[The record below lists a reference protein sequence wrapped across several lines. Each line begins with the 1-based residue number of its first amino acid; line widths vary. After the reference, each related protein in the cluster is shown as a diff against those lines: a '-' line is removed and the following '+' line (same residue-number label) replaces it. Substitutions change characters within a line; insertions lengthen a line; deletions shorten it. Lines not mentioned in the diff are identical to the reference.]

1 MSAEPVPM
9 PYRRPLLRLALFLL
23 AAVVIFVFPL
33 VVTNKFYVQ
42 LAQTLCYT
50 AIAVIGLNILLGLSG
65 QMSLGQAGF
74 YAAGAYG
81 SALLSAKLG
90 WSIGYAMVAG
100 VMIAGLLGV
109 VVGLVALRTRGIYL
123 TMATLAFGFITEIAA
138 QRWTDLTGGTMGV
151 LGIPSLDFGSRKMGS
166 AYFMWIAGGVYL
178 TVQIL
183 SDYLFSSRYYR
194 VLLAIK
200 ESESAAQTAGFNVPV
215 WRTAVFAL
223 SAAAAGIAGVFFT
236 HQNAYINSDAF
247 TLNLT
252 LSMLVAT
259 VIGGLGT
266 SYGPLIG
273 TIITLAIAEF
283 IASLY
288 NISLLVYGSI
298 LLAVLLL
305 VPEGAIGIMRRIG
318 GIAGRSFSRPT
329 KHLDFAAPVTPS
341 VPATA
346 GPRVLPSGDLVL
358 EVKGLSKS
366 YSGVKALHDISISI
380 APGTVHAL
388 IGPNGAGKSTLI
400 NCVSGLYL
408 SDSGTVKLCGKDV
421 TAEPAHVRAR
431 LGMAR
436 TFQNLQLVPSLT
448 VIENV
453 MLGVRTQRSWLR
465 DFTTWLVSPQF
476 DAAERR
482 RAYELLAAFNLGH
495 LSEKQPA
502 DLPYGHRKLAEL
514 ARAMA
519 EDPSV
524 MLLDEPIAGLND
536 AEAREIS
543 EVIGKIRN
551 SGTAIL
557 LVEHN
562 MEFVMRL
569 SDRVS
574 VLDYGV
580 KIAEGTPAEVQ
591 RDPRVIAAYLG
602 TAVDVVETT
611 ERAAAQ

>member
-1 MSAEPVPM
+1 MSAEPVPL
-9 PYRRPLLRLALFLL
+9 PYRRPLLRLMLFLL
-23 AAVVIFVFPL
+23 AAVVIVVFPL
-33 VVTNKFYVQ
+33 VVANKFYIH

-50 AIAVIGLNILLGLSG
+50 AVAVIGLNILLGLSG

-81 SALLSAKLG
+81 SALLSARLG
-90 WSIGYAMVAG
+90 WPLGYSMLAG
-100 VMIAGLLGV
+100 VAIAGLLGMA
-109 VVGLVALRTRGIYL
+109 VGLIALRTRGIYL
-123 TMATLAFGFITEIAA
+123 TMATLAFGFIAEITV

-151 LGIPSLDFGSRKMGS
+151 LGIPSLDFGSRKMGGV
-166 AYFMWIAGGVYL
+166 YFMWVAGAVYL

-183 SDYLFSSRYYR
+183 SDYVFSSRYYR

-200 ESESAAQTAGFNVPV
+200 ENESAARTAGFNVPV

-223 SAAAAGIAGVFFT
+223 SAVAAGIAGVFFT
-236 HQNAYINSDAF
+236 HQSAYINSDAF

-273 TIITLAIAEF
+273 TIITLTIAEF

-288 NISLLVYGSI
+288 DISLLVYGSI
-298 LLAVLLL
+298 LLVVLLL

-318 GIAGRSFSRPT
+318 AMVGLDARRSAERQDIAVSGMPPVT
-329 KHLDFAAPVTPS
+329 ATAAPPTRTGGEP
-341 VPATA
+341 
-346 GPRVLPSGDLVL
+346 VL
-358 EVKGLSKS
+358 EIKGLSKS
-366 YSGVKALHDISISI
+366 YSGVKALRDISVSVM
-380 APGTVHAL
+380 PGTVHAL

-400 NCVSGLYL
+400 NCVSGLY
-408 SDSGTVKLCGKDV
+408 SADSGNVKLCGRDV
-421 TAEPAHVRAR
+421 TVEPAHVRAR

-453 MLGVRTQRSWLR
+453 MLGVRSQRSWPR
-465 DFTTWLVSPQF
+465 DFVAWLVSPQF
-476 DAAERR
+476 DAVERR

-495 LSEKQPA
+495 LSEARPA

-519 EDPSV
+519 EQPLV

-536 AEAREIS
+536 AEANEIA
-543 EVIGKIRN
+543 EVIGTIRN
-551 SGTAIL
+551 SGTTIL

-574 VLDYGV
+574 VLDYGE

-602 TAVDVVETT
+602 TAADAVSASTQ
-611 ERAAAQ
+611 AAQ

>member
-1 MSAEPVPM
+1 MSAEPVPL
-9 PYRRPLLRLALFLL
+9 PYRRPLLRSALFLL
-23 AAVVIFVFPL
+23 AAVVIIVFPL
-33 VVTNKFYVQ
+33 LVTNKFYIH

-50 AIAVIGLNILLGLSG
+50 AVAVIGLNILLGLSG

-74 YAAGAYG
+74 YAVGAYG
-81 SALLSAKLG
+81 SALLSARLG
-90 WSIGYAMVAG
+90 WPLGYSMLAG
-100 VMIAGLLGV
+100 VAIAGLLGAA
-109 VVGLVALRTRGIYL
+109 VGLVALRTRGIYL
-123 TMATLAFGFITEIAA
+123 TMATLAFGFIVEITV

-151 LGIPSLDFGSRKMGS
+151 LGIPSLDFGSRKMGGV
-166 AYFMWIAGGVYL
+166 YFMWVAGAVYL

-183 SDYLFSSRYYR
+183 SDYVFSSRYYR

-200 ESESAAQTAGFNVPV
+200 ENESAARTTGFNVPI

-223 SAAAAGIAGVFFT
+223 SAVAAGIAGVFFT
-236 HQNAYINSDAF
+236 HQSAYINSDAF

-252 LSMLVAT
+252 LSLLVAT

-288 NISLLVYGSI
+288 DISLLVYGSI
-298 LLAVLLL
+298 LLVVLLL
-305 VPEGAIGIMRRIG
+305 VPEGAIGIMRRLG
-318 GIAGRSFSRPT
+318 TMVGLGARRPSSRRDISGSGMP
-329 KHLDFAAPVTPS
+329 LAAAPAAA
-341 VPATA
+341 PARTGA
-346 GPRVLPSGDLVL
+346 GPVL
-358 EVKGLSKS
+358 EIQGLSKS
-366 YSGVKALHDISISI
+366 YSGVKALRDISISV

-400 NCVSGLYL
+400 NCVSGLY
-408 SDSGTVKLCGKDV
+408 SADSGSVKLCGRDV
-421 TAEPAHVRAR
+421 TVEPAHVRAR

-453 MLGVRTQRSWLR
+453 MLGVRSQRSWPR
-465 DFTTWLVSPQF
+465 DFIAWLVSAQF
-476 DAAERR
+476 DAVERR
-482 RAYELLAAFNLGH
+482 RAYQLLAAFNLGH
-495 LSEKQPA
+495 LSEARPA

-519 EDPSV
+519 EEPV
-524 MLLDEPIAGLND
+524 LMLLDEPIAGLND
-536 AEAREIS
+536 TEAQDIA
-543 EVIGKIRN
+543 EVICAIWKG
-551 SGTAIL
+551 GTTIL

-574 VLDYGV
+574 VLDYGE

-602 TAVDVVETT
+602 TAADAVGTP
-611 ERAAAQ
+611 AQAAQ

>member
-1 MSAEPVPM
+1 MSAEPVPL
-9 PYRRPLLRLALFLL
+9 PYRRPLLRLALFVL
-23 AAVVIFVFPL
+23 AAVVILVFPL
-33 VVTNKFYVQ
+33 LVTNKFYIQ

-50 AIAVIGLNILLGLSG
+50 TIAVIGLNILLGLSG

-90 WSIGYAMVAG
+90 WPLGYAMLAG
-100 VMIAGLLGV
+100 VVIAGLLGV

-151 LGIPSLDFGSRKMGS
+151 LGIPSLDFGSRKMGG

-178 TVQIL
+178 AVQIL

-223 SAAAAGIAGVFFT
+223 SAVAAGIAGVFFT

-288 NISLLVYGSI
+288 DISLLVYGSI

-318 GIAGRSFSRPT
+318 AIAGLSSWWPA
-329 KHLDFAAPVTPS
+329 KGQDFA
-341 VPATA
+341 VPRMPLATVTA
-346 GPRVLPSGDLVL
+346 GPRAPTSGDPVL
-358 EVKGLSKS
+358 EIMGLSKN
-366 YSGVKALHDISISI
+366 YSGVKALRDINISI

-400 NCVSGLYL
+400 NCVSGLYS
-408 SDSGTVKLCGKDV
+408 SDGGSVKLCGRDV

-453 MLGVRTQRSWLR
+453 MLGVRAQRSWLR
-465 DFTTWLVSPQF
+465 DLATWLVSPPF
-476 DAAERR
+476 DAEERR

-495 LSEKQPA
+495 LCDAQPA

-519 EDPSV
+519 EEPFV

-536 AEAREIS
+536 AEAHEIA
-543 EVIGKIRN
+543 EVIGAIRN
-551 SGTAIL
+551 RGTTIL

-562 MEFVMRL
+562 MDFVMRL

-574 VLDYGV
+574 VLDYGE

-602 TAVDVVETT
+602 TAADVAGAT
-611 ERAAAQ
+611 AQAAQ

>member
-1 MSAEPVPM
+1 MSAEPVPL

-23 AAVVIFVFPL
+23 AAAVIVVFPL
-33 VVTNKFYVQ
+33 VVSNKFYIH

-50 AIAVIGLNILLGLSG
+50 AVAVIGLNILLGLSG

-81 SALLSAKLG
+81 SALLSARLG
-90 WSIGYAMVAG
+90 WPLGYSMLAG
-100 VMIAGLLGV
+100 VAIAGLLGV
-109 VVGLVALRTRGIYL
+109 AVGLVALRTRGIYL
-123 TMATLAFGFITEIAA
+123 TMATLAFGFIAEITV

-151 LGIPSLDFGSRKMGS
+151 LGIPSLDFGSRKMGG
-166 AYFMWIAGGVYL
+166 AYFMWIAGAVYL
-178 TVQIL
+178 TAQIL
-183 SDYLFSSRYYR
+183 SDYVFSSRYYR

-200 ESESAAQTAGFNVPV
+200 ENESAARTAGFNVPV

-223 SAAAAGIAGVFFT
+223 SAVAAGIAGVFFT
-236 HQNAYINSDAF
+236 HQSAYINSDAF
-247 TLNLT
+247 NLNLT

-288 NISLLVYGSI
+288 DVSLLVYGSI
-298 LLAVLLL
+298 LLVVLLL
-305 VPEGAIGIMRRIG
+305 VPEGVIGLMRRIG
-318 GIAGRSFSRPT
+318 AVAGLGARRPT
-329 KHLDFAAPVTPS
+329 TRLDMSGSGKPPAAAAAAPLARTGG
-341 VPATA
+341 
-346 GPRVLPSGDLVL
+346 GPVL
-358 EVKGLSKS
+358 EINDLSKS
-366 YSGVKALHDISISI
+366 YSGVKALRNISISVM
-380 APGTVHAL
+380 PGTVHAL

-408 SDSGTVKLCGKDV
+408 ADSGYVKLCGRDV

-448 VIENV
+448 VIENI
-453 MLGVRTQRSWLR
+453 MLGVRSQRSWPR
-465 DFTTWLVSPQF
+465 DFVAWLVSAQF
-476 DAAERR
+476 DAVERR
-482 RAYELLAAFNLGH
+482 RAYQLLAAFNLGH
-495 LSEKQPA
+495 LSEARPA

-519 EDPSV
+519 EEPLV

-536 AEAREIS
+536 TEAREIA
-543 EVIGKIRN
+543 EVIGTIRN
-551 SGTAIL
+551 GGTTIL

-574 VLDYGV
+574 VLDYGE

-602 TAVDVVETT
+602 TAADGVGTP
-611 ERAAAQ
+611 AQAAQ

>member
-9 PYRRPLLRLALFLL
+9 PYRRPLLRLVLFLL
-23 AAVVIFVFPL
+23 AAIAVVVFPL
-33 VVTNKFYVQ
+33 VVANKFYIH

-50 AIAVIGLNILLGLSG
+50 AVAVIGLNILLGLSG

-81 SALLSAKLG
+81 SALLSARLG
-90 WSIGYAMVAG
+90 WPLACAMLAG
-100 VMIAGLLGV
+100 VAIAGLLGMA
-109 VVGLVALRTRGIYL
+109 VGLVALRTRGIYL
-123 TMATLAFGFITEIAA
+123 TMATLAFGFIAEITV

-151 LGIPSLDFGSRKMGS
+151 LGIPSLDFGSRKMGGT
-166 AYFMWIAGGVYL
+166 YFMWIAGAVYL
-178 TVQIL
+178 AVQIL
-183 SDYLFSSRYYR
+183 SDYVFSSRYYR

-200 ESESAAQTAGFNVPV
+200 ENESAARTAGFNVPV

-223 SAAAAGIAGVFFT
+223 SAVAAGIAGIFFT
-236 HQNAYINSDAF
+236 HQSAYINSDAF

-252 LSMLVAT
+252 LSMLVAA

-288 NISLLVYGSI
+288 DISLLVYGSI

-318 GIAGRSFSRPT
+318 AMAGFDARRS
-329 KHLDFAAPVTPS
+329 
-341 VPATA
+341 TA
-346 GPRVLPSGDLVL
+346 GPDIAASDMSPAAATAAPLARIAGDPTL
-358 EVKGLSKS
+358 EIEGLSKS
-366 YSGVKALHDISISI
+366 YSGVKALRNISISI
-380 APGTVHAL
+380 TPGTVHAL

-400 NCVSGLYL
+400 NCVSGLY
-408 SDSGTVKLCGKDV
+408 SADSGTVKLCGRDV
-421 TAEPAHVRAR
+421 TIEPAHVRAR

-453 MLGVRTQRSWLR
+453 MLGVRSQRSWPR
-465 DFTTWLVSPQF
+465 DFVAWLVSPQF
-476 DAAERR
+476 DAVERR

-495 LSEKQPA
+495 LSEARPA

-519 EDPSV
+519 EEPLV

-536 AEAREIS
+536 AEAHEIA
-543 EVIGKIRN
+543 EVIGTIRN
-551 SGTAIL
+551 SGTTIL

-574 VLDYGV
+574 VLDYGE

-602 TAVDVVETT
+602 TAADAVGAPTQ
-611 ERAAAQ
+611 AAQ

>member
-74 YAAGAYG
+74 YATGAYG

-90 WSIGYAMVAG
+90 WPLGYAMLAG
-100 VMIAGLLGV
+100 VVIAGLLGV

-151 LGIPSLDFGSRKMGS
+151 LGIPSLDFGSRKMGG

-178 TVQIL
+178 AVQIL

-223 SAAAAGIAGVFFT
+223 SAVAAGIAGVFFT

-288 NISLLVYGSI
+288 DISLLVYGSI

-318 GIAGRSFSRPT
+318 AIAGRIVWRPA
-329 KHLDFAAPVTPS
+329 KHQDFGAPAQPLVTL
-341 VPATA
+341 VA
-346 GPRVLPSGDLVL
+346 GPRAPTSGDLVL
-358 EVKGLSKS
+358 EIKGLSKS
-366 YSGVKALHDISISI
+366 YSGVKALQDISIGI

-400 NCVSGLYL
+400 NCVSGLYS
-408 SDSGTVKLCGKDV
+408 SDSGSVKLCGRDV
-421 TAEPAHVRAR
+421 TIDPAHVRAR
-431 LGMAR
+431 LGIAR

-448 VIENV
+448 LIENV
-453 MLGVRTQRSWLR
+453 MLGVRGQRSWLR
-465 DFTTWLVSPQF
+465 DLVTWLVSSQF
-476 DAAERR
+476 DVVERC

-495 LSEKQPA
+495 LADAQPG

-519 EDPSV
+519 EEPLV

-536 AEAREIS
+536 EEAHEIA
-543 EVIGKIRN
+543 EVIGTIRN
-551 SGTAIL
+551 GGTAIL

-562 MEFVMRL
+562 MDFVMRL

-574 VLDYGV
+574 VLDHGE
-580 KIAEGTPAEVQ
+580 KISEGTPAEVQ
-591 RDPRVIAAYLG
+591 RDPRVVAAYLG
-602 TAVDVVETT
+602 TAADVIRTT
-611 ERAAAQ
+611 ARAAQ

>member
-1 MSAEPVPM
+1 MSAEPVPL
-9 PYRRPLLRLALFLL
+9 PYRRPLLRLVLFLL
-23 AAVVIFVFPL
+23 AAVVIVVFPL
-33 VVTNKFYVQ
+33 VVTNKFYIH

-50 AIAVIGLNILLGLSG
+50 AVAVIGLNILLGLSG

-81 SALLSAKLG
+81 SALLSARLG
-90 WSIGYAMVAG
+90 WPLGYSMLAG
-100 VMIAGLLGV
+100 VAIAGLLGMA
-109 VVGLVALRTRGIYL
+109 VGLIALRTRGIYL
-123 TMATLAFGFITEIAA
+123 TMATLAFGFIAEITV

-151 LGIPSLDFGSRKMGS
+151 LGIPSLDFGSRKVGGV
-166 AYFMWIAGGVYL
+166 YFMWVAGAVYL

-183 SDYLFSSRYYR
+183 SDYVFSSRYYR

-200 ESESAAQTAGFNVPV
+200 ENESAARTAGFNVPV

-223 SAAAAGIAGVFFT
+223 SAVAAGIAGVFFT
-236 HQNAYINSDAF
+236 HQSAYINSDAF

-252 LSMLVAT
+252 LSMLVAA

-273 TIITLAIAEF
+273 TIITMAIAEF

-288 NISLLVYGSI
+288 DISLLVYGSI

-318 GIAGRSFSRPT
+318 AMAGFGARRP
-329 KHLDFAAPVTPS
+329 
-341 VPATA
+341 TA
-346 GPRVLPSGDLVL
+346 GPEIAASDMPPAAATAVPLTRTGGEPVL
-358 EVKGLSKS
+358 EIKGLSKS
-366 YSGVKALHDISISI
+366 YSGVKALRDISVSVM
-380 APGTVHAL
+380 PGTVHAL

-400 NCVSGLYL
+400 NCVSGLY
-408 SDSGTVKLCGKDV
+408 SADSGSVKLCGRDV
-421 TAEPAHVRAR
+421 TVEPAHVRAR

-453 MLGVRTQRSWLR
+453 MLGVRSQRSWPR
-465 DFTTWLVSPQF
+465 DFVAWLVSPQF
-476 DAAERR
+476 DAVERR

-495 LSEKQPA
+495 LSEARPA

-519 EDPSV
+519 EEPLV

-536 AEAREIS
+536 AEAHEIAD
-543 EVIGKIRN
+543 VIGTIRN
-551 SGTAIL
+551 SGTTIL

-574 VLDYGV
+574 VLDYGE

-602 TAVDVVETT
+602 TAADAVSASTQ
-611 ERAAAQ
+611 AAQ

>member
-1 MSAEPVPM
+1 MSAEPVPL
-9 PYRRPLLRLALFLL
+9 PHRRPLLRLALFLL
-23 AAVVIFVFPL
+23 AGVVIMVFPL
-33 VVTNKFYVQ
+33 VVTNKFYIH

-50 AIAVIGLNILLGLSG
+50 AVAVIGLNILLGLSG

-81 SALLSAKLG
+81 SALLSARLG
-90 WSIGYAMVAG
+90 WPLGYSMAAG
-100 VMIAGLLGV
+100 VAIAGLLGV

-123 TMATLAFGFITEIAA
+123 TMATLAFGFIVEITV

-151 LGIPSLDFGSRKMGS
+151 LGIPSLDFGSRKMGGV
-166 AYFMWIAGGVYL
+166 YFMWVAGAVYL
-178 TVQIL
+178 MVQIL
-183 SDYLFSSRYYR
+183 SDYVFSSRYYR

-200 ESESAAQTAGFNVPV
+200 ENESAARTAGFNVPV

-252 LSMLVAT
+252 LSLLVAT

-288 NISLLVYGSI
+288 DISLLVYGSI
-298 LLAVLLL
+298 LLVVLLL

-318 GIAGRSFSRPT
+318 IMVGLEARRPT
-329 KHLDFAAPVTPS
+329 TRQDISGSDMPLAAATPVP
-341 VPATA
+341 PA
-346 GPRVLPSGDLVL
+346 RSGGGAVL
-358 EVKGLSKS
+358 EIEGLSKS
-366 YSGVKALHDISISI
+366 YSGVKALRDISISV

-400 NCVSGLYL
+400 NCVSGLY
-408 SDSGTVKLCGKDV
+408 SADSGCVKLGGRDV
-421 TAEPAHVRAR
+421 TDEPAHVRAR

-453 MLGVRTQRSWLR
+453 MLGVRSQRSWPR
-465 DFTTWLVSPQF
+465 DFVAWLFSPQF
-476 DAAERR
+476 DASATCPKRDRLTCRMAIASFPSSHERW
-482 RAYELLAAFNLGH
+482 
-495 LSEKQPA
+495 
-502 DLPYGHRKLAEL
+502 
-514 ARAMA
+514 
-519 EDPSV
+519 
-524 MLLDEPIAGLND
+524 
-536 AEAREIS
+536 
-543 EVIGKIRN
+543 
-551 SGTAIL
+551 
-557 LVEHN
+557 
-562 MEFVMRL
+562 
-569 SDRVS
+569 
-574 VLDYGV
+574 
-580 KIAEGTPAEVQ
+580 
-591 RDPRVIAAYLG
+591 PRS
-602 TAVDVVETT
+602 
-611 ERAAAQ
+611 RS

>member
-9 PYRRPLLRLALFLL
+9 PFRRPLLRLALFLL

-90 WSIGYAMVAG
+90 WPLGYAMLAG
-100 VMIAGLLGV
+100 VVIAGLLGV

-151 LGIPSLDFGSRKMGS
+151 LGIPSLDFGSRKMGG

-178 TVQIL
+178 AVQIL

-194 VLLAIK
+194 MLLAIK
-200 ESESAAQTAGFNVPV
+200 ENESAAQTAGFNVPV

-223 SAAAAGIAGVFFT
+223 SAVAAGIAGVFFT

-288 NISLLVYGSI
+288 DISLLVYGSI

-318 GIAGRSFSRPT
+318 AIAGLGAWLPAKRQDLAVPRP
-329 KHLDFAAPVTPS
+329 
-341 VPATA
+341 PATVTA
-346 GPRVLPSGDLVL
+346 GPRAPTPGDPVL

-366 YSGVKALHDISISI
+366 YSGVKALRDISITI

-400 NCVSGLYL
+400 NCVSGLYP
-408 SDSGTVKLCGKDV
+408 SDSGSVNLCGRDV
-421 TAEPAHVRAR
+421 TVEPAHVRAR
-431 LGMAR
+431 LGMSR

-453 MLGVRTQRSWLR
+453 MLGVRAQRSWPR
-465 DFTTWLVSPQF
+465 DLAAWLVSPQF
-476 DAAERR
+476 DAVERG

-495 LSEKQPA
+495 LSDAQPA

-519 EDPSV
+519 EEPFV

-536 AEAREIS
+536 AEAHEIAV
-543 EVIGKIRN
+543 VIGAIRN
-551 SGTAIL
+551 NGTTIL

-562 MEFVMRL
+562 MDFVMRL

-574 VLDYGV
+574 VLDYGE

-602 TAVDVVETT
+602 TGADVVGTVQ
-611 ERAAAQ
+611 AAQ

>member
-1 MSAEPVPM
+1 MSGDLVRL
-9 PYRRPLLRLALFLL
+9 PYRRPLMRLALYLL
-23 AAVVIFVFPL
+23 AAVVILVFPL
-33 VVTNKFYVQ
+33 LVANKFYVQ

-50 AIAVIGLNILLGLSG
+50 TIAVIGLNILLGLSG

-81 SALLSAKLG
+81 SALLSARLG
-90 WSIGYAMVAG
+90 WPIGFAMVAG
-100 VMIAGLLGV
+100 VAVAGLLGV
-109 VVGLVALRTRGIYL
+109 AVGLVALRTRGIYL
-123 TMATLAFGFITEIAA
+123 TMATLAFGFIAEITV

-151 LGIPSLDFGSRKMGS
+151 LGIPSLDFGSRKMGG
-166 AYFMWIAGGVYL
+166 AYFMWIAGAVYL
-178 TVQIL
+178 AVQIL

-223 SAAAAGIAGVFFT
+223 SAVAAGIAGAFFT

-273 TIITLAIAEF
+273 TVITLAIAEF

-288 NISLLVYGSI
+288 DISLMVYGSI

-305 VPEGAIGIMRRIG
+305 VPEGAIGLLSRIG
-318 GIAGRSFSRPT
+318 TLTGLGAWRLSDCRNFAALSTPAAVTTSRPPLARG
-329 KHLDFAAPVTPS
+329 KP
-341 VPATA
+341 
-346 GPRVLPSGDLVL
+346 VL
-358 EVKGLSKS
+358 EIKGLSKS
-366 YSGVKALHDISISI
+366 YSGVKALCDISISI
-380 APGTVHAL
+380 VPGTVHAL

-400 NCVSGLYL
+400 NCVSGLYT
-408 SDSGTVKLCGKDV
+408 SDSGSVRLCGQDV
-421 TAEPAHVRAR
+421 TVEPAHVRAR

-453 MLGVRTQRSWLR
+453 MLGVRAQRPWLT
-465 DFTTWLVSPQF
+465 DLASWLVSPQF

-482 RAYELLAAFNLGH
+482 RAYELLAAFNLQH
-495 LSEKQPA
+495 LCDAQPA

-519 EDPSV
+519 EEPFV

-536 AEAREIS
+536 AEAHEIA
-543 EVIGKIRN
+543 EVIGAIR
-551 SGTAIL
+551 SRGTTIL

-562 MEFVMRL
+562 MDFVMRL

-574 VLDYGV
+574 VLDYGE
-580 KIAEGTPAEVQ
+580 KIAEGAPAEVQ

-602 TAVDVVETT
+602 TGVDGPGTKVQ
-611 ERAAAQ
+611 AAQ

>member
-1 MSAEPVPM
+1 MSAEPVPL
-9 PYRRPLLRLALFLL
+9 PYRRPLLRLLLSLL
-23 AAVVIFVFPL
+23 AAVVIVVFPL
-33 VVTNKFYVQ
+33 VVANKFYIH

-50 AIAVIGLNILLGLSG
+50 AVAVIGLNILLGLSG

-81 SALLSAKLG
+81 SALLSARLG
-90 WSIGYAMVAG
+90 WPLGYSMLAG
-100 VMIAGLLGV
+100 VAIAGFLGTA
-109 VVGLVALRTRGIYL
+109 VGLIALRTRGIYL
-123 TMATLAFGFITEIAA
+123 TMATLAFGFIAEITV

-151 LGIPSLDFGSRKMGS
+151 LGIPSLDFGSRKMGGV
-166 AYFMWIAGGVYL
+166 YFMWVAGAVYL

-183 SDYLFSSRYYR
+183 SDYIFSSRYYR

-200 ESESAAQTAGFNVPV
+200 ENESAARTAGFNVPV

-223 SAAAAGIAGVFFT
+223 SAVAAGIAGVFFT
-236 HQNAYINSDAF
+236 HQSAYINSDAF

-288 NISLLVYGSI
+288 DISLLVYGSI
-298 LLAVLLL
+298 LLVVLLL

-318 GIAGRSFSRPT
+318 AMAGLGARRPVRRQDIAVSGMP
-329 KHLDFAAPVTPS
+329 PVA
-341 VPATA
+341 ATA
-346 GPRVLPSGDLVL
+346 VALTRTGGEPVL
-358 EVKGLSKS
+358 EIKGLSKS
-366 YSGVKALHDISISI
+366 YSGVKALRDISVSVM
-380 APGTVHAL
+380 PGTVHAL

-400 NCVSGLYL
+400 NCVSGLY
-408 SDSGTVKLCGKDV
+408 SADSGSVKLCGRDV
-421 TAEPAHVRAR
+421 TVEPAHVRAR

-453 MLGVRTQRSWLR
+453 MLGVRSQRSWPR
-465 DFTTWLVSPQF
+465 DFVAWLVSPQF
-476 DAAERR
+476 DAVERR

-495 LSEKQPA
+495 LSEARPA

-519 EDPSV
+519 EEPLV

-536 AEAREIS
+536 AEAHEIS
-543 EVIGKIRN
+543 EVIGTIRD
-551 SGTAIL
+551 SGTTIL

-574 VLDYGV
+574 VLDYGE

-591 RDPRVIAAYLG
+591 RDTRVIAAYLG
-602 TAVDVVETT
+602 TAADAVTAST
-611 ERAAAQ
+611 QAAQ

>member
-1 MSAEPVPM
+1 
-9 PYRRPLLRLALFLL
+9 
-23 AAVVIFVFPL
+23 
-33 VVTNKFYVQ
+33 
-42 LAQTLCYT
+42 
-50 AIAVIGLNILLGLSG
+50 
-65 QMSLGQAGF
+65 
-74 YAAGAYG
+74 
-81 SALLSAKLG
+81 
-90 WSIGYAMVAG
+90 
-100 VMIAGLLGV
+100 
-109 VVGLVALRTRGIYL
+109 VALRTRGIYL
-123 TMATLAFGFITEIAA
+123 TMATLAFGFIAEIMA

-151 LGIPSLDFGSRKMGS
+151 LGIPGLDFGSRKMGG
-166 AYFMWIAGGVYL
+166 AYFLWIAGAVYL
-178 TVQIL
+178 MVQIL

-215 WRTAVFAL
+215 WRTVVFAA
-223 SAAAAGIAGVFFT
+223 SAVAAGIAGVFFT

-273 TIITLAIAEF
+273 TVITLAIAEV

-288 NISLLVYGSI
+288 DISLLVYGSI

-305 VPEGAIGIMRRIG
+305 VPEGAIGIMRRISAVVG
-318 GIAGRSFSRPT
+318 
-329 KHLDFAAPVTPS
+329 L
-341 VPATA
+341 
-346 GPRVLPSGDLVL
+346 GPRRLANRRFFATPRPSATGTARPRAPTSGDMIL
-358 EVKGLSKS
+358 EIQGLSKS
-366 YSGVKALHDISISI
+366 YAGVKALRDISISI

-400 NCVSGLYL
+400 NCVSGLYS
-408 SDSGTVKLCGKDV
+408 SDDGSIKLAGRDV

-453 MLGVRTQRSWLR
+453 MLGVRAQRSWPR
-465 DFTTWLVSPQF
+465 DLAAWFVSSRF
-476 DAAERR
+476 DLIERG
-482 RAYELLAAFNLGH
+482 RAYALLAAFNLAH
-495 LSEKQPA
+495 LSDELPA

-519 EDPSV
+519 EEPFV
-524 MLLDEPIAGLND
+524 MLLDEPIAGLSDN
-536 AEAREIS
+536 EAHEIAA
-543 EVIGKIRN
+543 VISAIRN
-551 SGTAIL
+551 RGTTIL

-562 MEFVMRL
+562 MDFVMRL

-574 VLDYGV
+574 VLDYGE

-602 TAVDVVETT
+602 TGAGIVGTVE
-611 ERAAAQ
+611 AAQ

>member
-1 MSAEPVPM
+1 MSAEPAPL

-23 AAVVIFVFPL
+23 AAVVIMVFPL
-33 VVTNKFYVQ
+33 VVSNKFYIH

-50 AIAVIGLNILLGLSG
+50 AVAVIGLNILLGLSG

-81 SALLSAKLG
+81 SALLSARLG
-90 WSIGYAMVAG
+90 WPLGYSMLAG
-100 VMIAGLLGV
+100 VAIAGLLGV
-109 VVGLVALRTRGIYL
+109 AVGLVALRTRGIYL
-123 TMATLAFGFITEIAA
+123 TMATLAFGFIVEITV

-151 LGIPSLDFGSRKMGS
+151 LGIPSLDLGSRKLGGV
-166 AYFMWIAGGVYL
+166 YFMWIAGAVYL
-178 TVQIL
+178 MVQIL
-183 SDYLFSSRYYR
+183 SDYVFSSRYYR

-200 ESESAAQTAGFNVPV
+200 ENESAARTAGFNVPV

-223 SAAAAGIAGVFFT
+223 SAVAAGIAGVFFT

-252 LSMLVAT
+252 LSLLVAT

-288 NISLLVYGSI
+288 DISLLIYGSI
-298 LLAVLLL
+298 LLVVLLL

-318 GIAGRSFSRPT
+318 AMVGLGARRSTARQDIPGS
-329 KHLDFAAPVTPS
+329 DFLLPEATPVP
-341 VPATA
+341 PA
-346 GPRVLPSGDLVL
+346 RSGGGAVL
-358 EVKGLSKS
+358 EIEGLSKS
-366 YSGVKALHDISISI
+366 YSGVKALRDISISVM
-380 APGTVHAL
+380 PGTVHAL

-400 NCVSGLYL
+400 NCVSGLY
-408 SDSGTVKLCGKDV
+408 SADRGCVKLGGRDV
-421 TAEPAHVRAR
+421 TDEPAHVRAR
-431 LGMAR
+431 LGMSR

-453 MLGVRTQRSWLR
+453 MLGVRSQRSWPR
-465 DFTTWLVSPQF
+465 DFLAWLVSPQF
-476 DAAERR
+476 DAVERR
-482 RAYELLAAFNLGH
+482 RAYQLLAAFNLGH
-495 LSEKQPA
+495 LSEARPA

-519 EDPSV
+519 EDPV
-524 MLLDEPIAGLND
+524 LMLLDEPIAGLND
-536 AEAREIS
+536 AEAHEIAQ
-543 EVIGKIRN
+543 VIGTIRN
-551 SGTAIL
+551 SGTTIL

-574 VLDYGV
+574 VLDYGE

-602 TAVDVVETT
+602 TAAEAVGTP
-611 ERAAAQ
+611 AQAAQ